1 MRNLFHAVYYW
12 VNVVTWVRLIVWA
25 VIRRNEKGAEHIPRK
40 GALILA
46 SNHLNLADPPI
57 LTARMPRR
65 VVWMGKQELF
75 DIPVFGIL
83 YHLFGCIPVRR
94 FQADLRALRRAQ
106 EALNRGLVLGM
117 FPEGTRS
124 GESGLGRGEPGTA
137 LIAMR
142 TNTPVMPVAIWG
154 TEGMKLPRDFFRRTS
169 VSVAYG
175 EPFYLPQPERLTK
188 EAVEEGAEVIMRRIA
203 ALLPERYRKRYTTE
217 GNLTGETKAIEA
229 AEGKR

>member
-1 MRNLFHAVYYW
+1 MRNLFHTVYYW
-12 VNVVTWVRLIVWA
+12 VNVKTWVRLI
-25 VIRRNEKGAEHIPRK
+25 IRLIFKRDVKGLENIPPK

-57 LTARMPRR
+57 LTGMMPRR
-65 VVWMGKQELF
+65 IVWMGKQELF

-106 EALNRGLVLGM
+106 NALKRGLVLGM

-142 TNTPVMPVAIWG
+142 TNTPVLPVAVWG
-154 TEGMKLPRDFFRRTS
+154 TEDHKVPRDFFRRTA
-169 VSVAYG
+169 VNIVYG

-188 EAVEEGAEVIMRRIA
+188 ATVEAGADVIMSRIA
-203 ALLPERYRKRYTTE
+203 ELLPQRYRGIYVGREPQTVETRE
-217 GNLTGETKAIEA
+217 GMG
-229 AEGKR
+229 

>member
-12 VNVVTWVRLIVWA
+12 VNVLTWVRLISTLA
-25 VIRRNEKGAEHIPRK
+25 IRADIKGRESIPRK

-46 SNHLNLADPPI
+46 SNHLNVADPPI
-57 LTARMPRR
+57 LTALSPRR

-94 FQADLRALRRAQ
+94 FHADLHALRRSQ
-106 EALNRGLVLGM
+106 EALRRGLMLGM

-124 GESGLGRGEPGTA
+124 GERGLGRGEPGTA
-137 LIAMR
+137 LLAMR
-142 TNTPVMPVAIWG
+142 TDTPIMPVAIWD

-169 VSVAYG
+169 VHVVFG
-175 EPFYLPQPERLTK
+175 EPFRLPKPQRLTK
-188 EAVEEGAEVIMRRIA
+188 EAVEEGADVIMRRIA
-203 ALLPERYRKRYTTE
+203 ELLPERYRGIYA
-217 GNLTGETKAIEA
+217 GGQPQALETKGGA
-229 AEGKR
+229 R